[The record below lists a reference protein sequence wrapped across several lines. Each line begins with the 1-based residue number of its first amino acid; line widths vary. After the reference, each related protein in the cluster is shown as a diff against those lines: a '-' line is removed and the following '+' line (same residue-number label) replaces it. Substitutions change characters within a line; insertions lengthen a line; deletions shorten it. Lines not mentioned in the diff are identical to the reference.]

1 MALFGFG
8 GQTQIGVSI
17 GSSSVKIA
25 ELKKAGK
32 SYSLVHF
39 GVAQL
44 PDEAIQNREIVNH
57 MAVVDALRGIVSQLK
72 IKGRN
77 VTISLSGAA
86 VIIKKILLEQT
97 SPKELGDAILW
108 EAEQYVPFDINEVAF
123 DYQVLNKNGP
133 EGKMEIMLVACKR
146 TIIDSYMAAIKD
158 AGLSASIVDVDLFA
172 LQNAYESN
180 YPPEAPAAIVDI
192 GAASLKLAIC
202 IGGCPVFTRDSAVG
216 GRMLTAEIQKHLNV
230 SYQEAELLKID
241 GNAQG
246 QVPQE
251 VADLMHVM
259 AENLAAEIK
268 RSMDFYSASN
278 TSSPVQYVLLAGGG
292 SRLPNL
298 AKIVEDA
305 VGLPVQLLNPF
316 NSISYDAKIFN
327 QDYVDAVSSI
337 ATIPIGLALR
347 GFAK

>member
-1 MALFGFG
+1 MALFSFG

-17 GSSSVKIA
+17 GSSSVKIV
-25 ELKKAGK
+25 ELKKSGK
-32 SYSLVHF
+32 SCSLVHF

-44 PDEAIQNREIVNH
+44 PDEAIQNREIANH
-57 MAVVDALRGIVSQLK
+57 MAVVDALKSIVTQLK
-72 IKGRN
+72 IKGRP
-77 VTISLSGAA
+77 VTIALSGAA

-97 SPKELGDAILW
+97 AQKELADAILW
-108 EAEQYVPFDINEVAF
+108 EAEQYVPFDINEVSF

-146 TIIDSYMAAIKD
+146 AIIESYMAVVRD
-158 AGLSASIVDVDLFA
+158 AGLVPSIVDVDLFA
-172 LQNAYESN
+172 LQNAFESN
-180 YPPEAPAAIVDI
+180 YPPEQPAAIVDI

-202 IGGCPVFTRDSAVG
+202 INGQPVFTRDSAVG
-216 GRMLTAEIQKHLNV
+216 GRALTAEIQKHLNV

-246 QVPQE
+246 QLPQE

-259 AENLAAEIK
+259 SENFAAEIK
-268 RSMDFYSASN
+268 RSMDFYTASN
-278 TSSPVQYVLLAGGG
+278 TGAPVSYLLLAGGS

-298 AKIVEDA
+298 PKIVEDA

-316 NSISYDAKIFN
+316 NAIACDAKIFS
-327 QDYVDAVSSI
+327 QDYINAVSSI
-337 ATIPIGLALR
+337 AAVPVGLALR
-347 GFAK
+347 GFSK